1 MIYSRVRPRLR
12 QAVFDFVRRICE
24 TEDGREILAYSLRGL
39 LAGRPQ
45 LALDTAL
52 AEPVPYPDLARFE
65 AADAPAGPAPIF
77 VTGRF
82 RSGTTLLWNIFRHID
97 GCTSYYEP

>member
-1 MIYSRVRPRLR
+1 MAR
-12 QAVFDFVRRICE
+12 
-24 TEDGREILAYSLRGL
+24 REILVHSLRGL

-82 RSGTTLLWNIFRHID
+82 RSGSTLLWNIFRHID
-97 GCTSYYEP
+97 GCTSYYEPLNERRWFDPGRRGDRIDADAPR